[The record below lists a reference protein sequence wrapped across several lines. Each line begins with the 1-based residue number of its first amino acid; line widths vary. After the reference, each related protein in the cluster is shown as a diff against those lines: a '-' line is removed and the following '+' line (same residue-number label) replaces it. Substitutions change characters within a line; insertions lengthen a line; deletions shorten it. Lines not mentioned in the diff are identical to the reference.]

1 VRVRDY
7 RPADLDALYAISL
20 ATGHAGG
27 DAAHLYR
34 DGRMMG
40 HIYSAPYAT
49 LEPGQALIAED
60 GQGIAGFAL
69 GALDTE
75 AWEKTLEASWW
86 PHLREV
92 YADPGLG
99 SDETWS
105 PDQRRR
111 YTIHHP
117 STTPTAVAAN
127 YPAHLHINILPRLQG
142 RGLGRRM
149 LDMWIERAMR
159 RGAARFHVGVNNANK
174 RGLGFWAREGFQDLA
189 VGAPGRTIWM
199 GRSLDRA

>member
-7 RPADLDALYAISL
+7 RPADLEALYEISL

-49 LEPGQALIAED
+49 LEPGQVLIAD
-60 GQGIAGFAL
+60 DDQGVAGFAL

-86 PHLREV
+86 PNLREV
-92 YADPGLG
+92 YADPGLEP
-99 SDETWS
+99 DETWS
-105 PDQRRR
+105 PDRRRR
-111 YTIHHP
+111 YMIHHP
-117 STTPTAVAAN
+117 STTPAAVVSK

-149 LDMWIERAMR
+149 LDMWIEKATR
-159 RGAARFHVGVNNANK
+159 RGATRFHVGVNNANT
-174 RGLGFWAREGFQDLA
+174 RGLAFWAREGFQEFEA
-189 VGAPGRTIWM
+189 GVPGRTIWM
-199 GRSLDRA
+199 GQA